1 MKTVKIFE
9 ILEIVGDDL
18 KKHYY
23 YRGGE
28 LDGQPFHTEIKSGGV
43 VMPAKSPEDI
53 RNEEKMRKLLKVSS
67 VGNVIKS
74 HKDQSQDVSQVRKR
88 ESDN

>member
-43 VMPAKSPEDI
+43 VMPSHTPEQLRDAK
-53 RNEEKMRKLLKVSS
+53 EKEKLEKVSS
-67 VGNVIKS
+67 IENVIKS
-74 HKDQSQDVSQVRKR
+74 HKEQTQNVSEVRKKTG
-88 ESDN
+88 DY